1 MRTKSLYLVT
11 AVMLALS
18 GAAIAQTAGTRA
30 STSGTTATAT
40 TSPAARAAPTTTTT
54 GTVAGGCVGSGGS
67 SCSSSNTNTAGAS
80 TSTTTTTSQTGGTVG
95 STGGSTPGVAQQTGS
110 PAQVDNVRSTDPAA
124 TQPGPFDAG
133 GAFGPAAVPPTNTA
147 NTGTTTDNSGLVAP
161 GTVGTSQLGTQQN
174 VFVQPQQQPS
184 GVTVLNTPIFDQAAR
199 EGRAKEARRRARGE
213 EPRVYGI
220 APRTE
225 RDLTWQMPD
234 DPIIRY

>member
-1 MRTKSLYLVT
+1 MRTKSLYLAT

-18 GAAIAQTAGTRA
+18 GAAIAQTTGTRA
-30 STSGTTATAT
+30 STAGTTAAAT

-54 GTVAGGCVGSGGS
+54 GTVAGGCVGTGGS
-67 SCSSSNTNTAGAS
+67 SCSSSNTSTPTAGAS
-80 TSTTTTTSQTGGTVG
+80 TVTSTSGTSGTVG
-95 STGGSTPGVAQQTGS
+95 STGGSTPSVAQQTGS

-133 GAFGPAAVPPTNTA
+133 GAFGPAAVPPTTA
-147 NTGTTTDNSGLVAP
+147 TGTGTSEVVP
-161 GTVGTSQLGTQQN
+161 GTIGTSQLGTQQN